1 MARMGGYGTVGVL
14 MLAGWTFLNA
24 SVAWGYLAAVMAF
37 EIWLAGR
44 LAALGRHPAAVGEA
58 PYHFS
63 EDEARLVGR
72 FRYFF
77 YEPARARG
85 VSSVLAAVGLTAL
98 VLTPWLAYRTAFV
111 EAGLIGL
118 NVVAVAW
125 LTRRLI
131 PMVDTAAAW
140 GKIIAGNKAAQ

>member
-1 MARMGGYGTVGVL
+1 MGGYGTVGVL
-14 MLAGWTFLNA
+14 LLTGWTFLNA
-24 SVAWGYLAAVMAF
+24 SVAWAYLAVVAAF
-37 EIWLAGR
+37 EVWLAGR
-44 LAALGRHPAAVGEA
+44 LAALGYHPAAAGEA

-77 YEPARARG
+77 YEPAKARQMA
-85 VSSVLAAVGLTAL
+85 SALAAVGLTAL
-98 VLTPWLAYRTAFV
+98 VLTPWLAYKHAFV

-118 NVVAVAW
+118 NVLAVAW

-131 PMVDTAAAW
+131 PMVDTGAA
-140 GKIIAGNKAAQ
+140 